1 MDDRSLAA
9 EWMRMLSDARAPI
22 ALTKAELAE
31 FARVVDRAVAQLEA
45 HLVEELRSAKVT
57 HADWAL
63 AHLPLCRRMLTAAIA
78 ARN

>member
-45 HLVEELRSAKVT
+45 HLV
-57 HADWAL
+57 
-63 AHLPLCRRMLTAAIA
+63 
-78 ARN
+78 